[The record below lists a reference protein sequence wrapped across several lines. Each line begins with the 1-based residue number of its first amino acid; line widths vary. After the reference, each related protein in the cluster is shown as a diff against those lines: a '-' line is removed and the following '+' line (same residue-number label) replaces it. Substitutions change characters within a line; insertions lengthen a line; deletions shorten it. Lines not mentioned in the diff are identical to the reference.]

1 LRRRIEVSAQQAH
14 HRAVNLRRYFLA
26 IASASAAT
34 LAACGV
40 GVSLGIGPDDD
51 PPSVS
56 LAAAPSE
63 AAPGE
68 RIGLVAA
75 ASDDYVVREVLFFRV
90 DPGGDRLIGRDGS
103 EPYALETSVPTDA
116 GSEVRYFAR
125 AVDDA
130 GQEADSREVTVTVAR

>member
-1 LRRRIEVSAQQAH
+1 MKLPRQLLVI
-14 HRAVNLRRYFLA
+14 
-26 IASASAAT
+26 ASAAT

-56 LAAAPSE
+56 LAAAPAE
-63 AAPGE
+63 GAPGE

-75 ASDDYVVREVLFFRV
+75 ASDDYVVREVQFFRV
-90 DPGGDRLIGRDGS
+90 DAGGDRLVGSDSS
-103 EPYALETSVPTDA
+103 EPFALETSLPPDA
-116 GSEVRYFAR
+116 DSQVRYFAR

-130 GQEADSREVTVTVAR
+130 GQEADSREVVVAVR

>member
-1 LRRRIEVSAQQAH
+1 MKAWQMIRVAMA
-14 HRAVNLRRYFLA
+14 ALA
-26 IASASAAT
+26 GAG

-40 GVSLGIGPDDD
+40 GVSVGIGPNDD

-75 ASDDYVVREVLFFRV
+75 ASDDYVVREVLFFRI
-90 DPGGDRLIGRDGS
+90 DGGSDTLLGRDS
-103 EPYALETSVPTDA
+103 SAPYALETTLPSGA
-116 GSEVRYFAR
+116 GTEVRYFAR

-130 GQEADSREVTVTVAR
+130 GQRADSREVAVEVR

>member
-1 LRRRIEVSAQQAH
+1 MPVMTTRSTFFAVSLC
-14 HRAVNLRRYFLA
+14 AV
-26 IASASAAT
+26 

-51 PPSVS
+51 PPNIS
-56 LAAAPSE
+56 LAAAPSS

-75 ASDDYVVREVLFFRV
+75 ASDDYVVREVLFYRV
-90 DPGGDRLIGRDGS
+90 GPGGDTLIGRDSS
-103 EPYALETSVPTDA
+103 EPYALETTLPNDA
-116 GSEVRYFAR
+116 GSTVRYFAR

-130 GQEADSREVTVTVAR
+130 GQETDSREVLVTVR

>member
-1 LRRRIEVSAQQAH
+1 LC
-14 HRAVNLRRYFLA
+14 
-26 IASASAAT
+26 AA

-40 GVSLGIGPDDD
+40 GVSIGIGPDDD

-56 LAAAPSE
+56 LATAPSE

-75 ASDDYVVREVLFFRV
+75 ASDDYVVREVLFFRI
-90 DPGGDRLIGRDGS
+90 DAGGDILLGRDS
-103 EPYALETSVPTDA
+103 SAPYAVETTLPSTA

-130 GQEADSREVTVTVAR
+130 GQGADSQEVAVSVR

>member
-1 LRRRIEVSAQQAH
+1 MKARLIFVATA
-14 HRAVNLRRYFLA
+14 LC
-26 IASASAAT
+26 AALT
-34 LAACGV
+34 ACGV

-75 ASDDYVVREVLFFRV
+75 ASDDYVVREVLFYRI
-90 DPGGDRLIGRDGS
+90 DAGGDTLIGRDGS
-103 EPYALETSVPTDA
+103 EPYAIETTLPA
-116 GSEVRYFAR
+116 GTASTVRYFAR

-130 GQEADSREVTVTVAR
+130 GQESDSQEVVVSVR

>member
-1 LRRRIEVSAQQAH
+1 MKARLIFVATA
-14 HRAVNLRRYFLA
+14 LC
-26 IASASAAT
+26 AA

-90 DPGGDRLIGRDGS
+90 DGGSDVFLGRDGS
-103 EPYALETSVPTDA
+103 EPYAIETALPADA
-116 GSEVRYFAR
+116 TGEVRYFAR

-130 GQEADSREVTVTVAR
+130 GQEADSREVAVAVR

>member
-1 LRRRIEVSAQQAH
+1 MHARL
-14 HRAVNLRRYFLA
+14 LT
-26 IASASAAT
+26 IACAAT
-34 LAACGV
+34 LTACGV

-51 PPSVS
+51 PPSIS
-56 LAAAPSE
+56 LAASPAE

-90 DPGGDRLIGRDGS
+90 DPDGDRLIGRDSS
-103 EPYALETSVPTDA
+103 EPYALETSLPTDT

-125 AVDDA
+125 AFDDA
-130 GQEADSREVTVTVAR
+130 GQEADSREVTVSVR